1 MVKAVA
7 PKPVNFLMSSATD
20 LTVSD
25 LAGLGVR
32 RISVGGTLARVA
44 WTATMRAAREIAETG
59 RFDSFAGT
67 VPNAELNRFF
77 SEDMKKR

>member
-1 MVKAVA
+1 
-7 PKPVNFLMSSATD
+7 MSAATD
-20 LTVSD
+20 LSVDD

-44 WTATMRAAREIAETG
+44 WTAIMRSAREIAETG
-59 RFDSFAGT
+59 RFASFNGT